1 MDPVTFDRLRHL
13 DLTVARRVEGLL
25 QGDHRGLLPG
35 PGQTPGEARP
45 YEPGDDV
52 RRIDWNVTARTQ
64 RTHVRDTEADHEL
77 ETTLVVDVSA
87 SMTFGTARGTKM
99 DVALAVAAV
108 YGFASLSGGNRVG
121 AIVLGNDAVRIPARS
136 GRAHLYAVLG
146 AISEAEG
153 AGGLDLA
160 AGLAGAAR
168 TRSRRGLTVVI
179 SDFLDDGQWERPLR
193 MLTHRHEVV
202 AAVVSDPR
210 ELSLPDVGVVRMED
224 PETGRQTW
232 VDTASRR
239 FRRAYARAAAERQ
252 HDIERTIIRSGAHLL
267 PLTTGHD
274 WVADI
279 VTWVL
284 SRRTGAAATGRTA

>member
-1 MDPVTFDRLRHL
+1 MDQVTFDRLRHL

-35 PGQTPGEARP
+35 PGQTPSEARP
-45 YEPGDDV
+45 YQPGDDV

-87 SMTFGTARGTKM
+87 SMAFGTAMGTKM
-99 DVALAVAAV
+99 DVALTVAAV
-108 YGFASLSGGNRVG
+108 YGFASLTGGNRVG

-146 AISEAEG
+146 AIADAESS
-153 AGGLDLA
+153 ARLDLTS
-160 AGLAGAAR
+160 GLSGAAR
-168 TRSRRGLTVVI
+168 MRTRRGLAVVV
-179 SDFLDDGQWERPLR
+179 SDFFDSGPWERPMR

-210 ELSLPDVGVVRMED
+210 ELDLPNVGVVRMED
-224 PETGRQTW
+224 AETGRQTW

-239 FRRAYARAAAERQ
+239 FRTAYSRAASERQ
-252 HDIERTIIRSGAHLL
+252 HDIERRIVRAGAHLM
-267 PLTTGHD
+267 PLTTGRD
-274 WVADI
+274 WVGDI

-284 SRRTGAAATGRTA
+284 ARRAGAAASGRTA

>member
-1 MDPVTFDRLRHL
+1 MDPATFDRLRHL
-13 DLTVARRVEGLL
+13 DLTVARRVEGML

-45 YEPGDDV
+45 YQPGDDV

-87 SMTFGTARGTKM
+87 SMSFGTALGTKM
-99 DVALAVAAV
+99 EVALAVAAV

-121 AIVLGNDAVRIPARS
+121 AIVLGNDVVRIPPRTS
-136 GRAHLYAVLG
+136 RGHLYAVLG
-146 AISEAEG
+146 AIADAEG
-153 AGGLDLA
+153 AGPLDLS
-160 AGLAGAAR
+160 AGLAGVAR

-179 SDFLDDGQWERPLR
+179 SDFLDDGRWDRPMR

-210 ELSLPDVGVVRMED
+210 ELTLPDVGVIRMED
-224 PETGRQTW
+224 LETGHQAW
-232 VDTASRR
+232 IDTASRR
-239 FRRAYARAAAERQ
+239 FRHAYDRAADQRSQ
-252 HDIERTIIRSGAHLL
+252 HIERRIVRSGAHLL
-267 PLTTGHD
+267 PLTTGRD
-274 WVADI
+274 WVGDI
-279 VTWVL
+279 VAWVL
-284 SRRTGAAATGRTA
+284 GRRTGSAASGRTA

>member
-1 MDPVTFDRLRHL
+1 MDPATFDRLRHL

-45 YEPGDDV
+45 YQPGDDV

-87 SMTFGTARGTKM
+87 SMTFGTALGTKM

-108 YGFASLSGGNRVG
+108 YGFASLSGGNRVS
-121 AIVLGNDAVRIPARS
+121 AIVLGDEILRIPARP

-153 AGGLDLA
+153 SGRLDLA
-160 AGLAGAAR
+160 AGLGGVAR
-168 TRSRRGLTVVI
+168 TRSRRGLVVVI
-179 SDFLDDGQWERPLR
+179 SDFLDEGAWERPMR
-193 MLTHRHEVV
+193 MLSHRHEVV
-202 AAVVSDPR
+202 AVVVSDPR
-210 ELSLPDVGVVRMED
+210 ELSLPDVGVVLMED
-224 PETGRQTW
+224 PETGRQSW

-239 FRRAYARAAAERQ
+239 FRSAYGRAALDRQRDVERRIV
-252 HDIERTIIRSGAHLL
+252 HSGAHLL
-267 PLTTGHD
+267 PLSTGRD
-274 WVADI
+274 WVRDI

-284 SRRTGAAATGRTA
+284 GRRAGAAAGGRTA

>member
-1 MDPVTFDRLRHL
+1 MDPATFDRLRHL
-13 DLTVARRVEGLL
+13 DMTVARRVEGLL

-35 PGQTPGEARP
+35 AGQTPGEARP
-45 YEPGDDV
+45 YQPGDDV

-77 ETTLVVDVSA
+77 ETTLIVDASA
-87 SMTFGTARGTKM
+87 SMSFGTALGTKM

-121 AIVLGNDAVRIPARS
+121 AVVLGGPRRIPPRT

-153 AGGLDLA
+153 AAAIDLA
-160 AGLAGAAR
+160 SGLAGLAR
-168 TRSRRGLTVVI
+168 SRSRRGLTVVI
-179 SDFLDDGQWERPLR
+179 SDFLDDGEWDRPLR

-202 AAVVSDPR
+202 AAVISDPR
-210 ELSLPDVGVVRMED
+210 ELQLPDVGVVRMSD
-224 PETGRQTW
+224 PETGRQAW

-239 FRRAYARAAAERQ
+239 FRSEYRAAAESRRVET
-252 HDIERTIIRSGAHLL
+252 ERRIIRSGAHVLA
-267 PLTTGHD
+267 LTTGTD
-274 WVADI
+274 WVGDI
-279 VTWVL
+279 VTWVMG
-284 SRRTGAAATGRTA
+284 RRRAGVASGRSA

>member
-13 DLTVARRVEGLL
+13 DLTVAQRVDGLL

-45 YEPGDDV
+45 YLPGDDV

-64 RTHVRDTEADHEL
+64 LTHVRDTEADHEL

-87 SMTFGTARGTKM
+87 SMSFGTALGTKM

-121 AIVLGNDAVRIPARS
+121 AIVLGNDAVRIPPRT

-146 AISEAEG
+146 AIAEAEG
-153 AGGLDLA
+153 AGRLDLA
-160 AGLAGAAR
+160 SGLAGVA
-168 TRSRRGLTVVI
+168 RSRSKRGLTVVI
-179 SDFLDDGQWERPLR
+179 SDFLDEGRWERPMR

-210 ELSLPDVGVVRMED
+210 ELALPDVGVIRMED
-224 PETGRQTW
+224 PETGRQKW
-232 VDTASRR
+232 IDTASRR
-239 FRRAYARAAAERQ
+239 FRTAYAGAAAERQ
-252 HDIERTIIRSGAHLL
+252 REIERRIVRSGAHML
-267 PLTTGHD
+267 PLTTGSD
-274 WVADI
+274 WVGDI

-284 SRRTGAAATGRTA
+284 GRRMGAAASGRTA

>member
-1 MDPVTFDRLRHL
+1 MDPATFDRLRHL

-35 PGQTPGEARP
+35 AGQTPGEARP

-77 ETTLVVDVSA
+77 ETTLIVDVSP
-87 SMTFGTARGTKM
+87 SMSFGTARGTKM

-108 YGFASLSGGNRVG
+108 YGFATLSGGNRVG
-121 AIVLGNDAVRIPARS
+121 AIVLGDDAARIPARS

-146 AISEAEG
+146 AVAQANGSG
-153 AGGLDLA
+153 SLDLA

-168 TRSRRGLTVVI
+168 TATRRGLTVVV
-179 SDFLDDGQWERPLR
+179 SDFLDDGPWERPLR

-202 AAVVSDPR
+202 AAVISDPR

-232 VDTASRR
+232 IDTASRR
-239 FRRAYARAAAERQ
+239 FRETYGRAASERQ
-252 HDIERTIIRSGAHLL
+252 HGIERRIVRSGAHLL
-267 PLTTGHD
+267 PLTTGRD
-274 WVADI
+274 WIGDI

-284 SRRTGAAATGRTA
+284 GRRSGSASTGRTA

>member
-1 MDPVTFDRLRHL
+1 MDPATFDRLRHL

-45 YEPGDDV
+45 YQPGDDV

-87 SMTFGTARGTKM
+87 SMRFGTARGTKM

-108 YGFASLSGGNRVG
+108 YGFASLDGGNRVG
-121 AIVLGNDAVRIPARS
+121 AIVLGNQAVRIPGRS

-146 AISEAEG
+146 AISEAP
-153 AGGLDLA
+153 GGGHLDLT
-160 AGLAGAAR
+160 AGLSGAAR
-168 TRSRRGLTVVI
+168 TRSRRGLVVVI
-179 SDFLDDGQWERPLR
+179 SDFLDEGPWDRPLR

-210 ELSLPDVGVVRMED
+210 ELSLPNVGVVRMED
-224 PETGRQTW
+224 PETGRQSW

-239 FRRAYARAAAERQ
+239 FRSAYDRAAEQRR
-252 HDIERTIIRSGAHLL
+252 HDIERRIIRSGAHLL
-267 PLTTGHD
+267 PLTTGRD
-274 WVADI
+274 WVGDI
-279 VTWVL
+279 VTWVMG
-284 SRRTGAAATGRTA
+284 RRAGAAATGRTA

>member
-1 MDPVTFDRLRHL
+1 MDPATFDRLRHL

-35 PGQTPGEARP
+35 AGQTPGEARP
-45 YEPGDDV
+45 YQPGDDV

-87 SMTFGTARGTKM
+87 SMAFGTARGTKM

-121 AIVLGNDAVRIPARS
+121 AIVLGSDAVRIPARS

-146 AISEAEG
+146 AIADAQS
-153 AGGLDLA
+153 AGRLDLT

-168 TRSRRGLTVVI
+168 TRARRGLAVVI
-179 SDFLDDGQWERPLR
+179 SDFLDDGPWDRPMR
-193 MLTHRHEVV
+193 VLTHRHEVIG
-202 AAVVSDPR
+202 AVVSDPR
-210 ELSLPDVGVVRMED
+210 ELSLPNVGVVRMED
-224 PETGRQTW
+224 PETGRQAW

-239 FRRAYARAAAERQ
+239 FRTAYERAATERQ
-252 HDIERTIIRSGAHLL
+252 QAIERRIIRSGAHLL
-267 PLTTGHD
+267 PLTTGSD
-274 WVADI
+274 WVGDI
-279 VTWVL
+279 VAWVL
-284 SRRTGAAATGRTA
+284 ARRTGAAASGRTA

>member
-1 MDPVTFDRLRHL
+1 MNPATFDRLRHL

-35 PGQTPGEARP
+35 AGQTPGEARP
-45 YEPGDDV
+45 YQPGDDV

-77 ETTLVVDVSA
+77 ETTLVVDASA
-87 SMTFGTARGTKM
+87 SMSFGTALGTKM

-121 AIVLGNDAVRIPARS
+121 AVVLGGARRIPPRT
-136 GRAHLYAVLG
+136 GRAHLYSVLG
-146 AISEAEG
+146 AISDAEG
-153 AGGLDLA
+153 ATGVDLNSGLT
-160 AGLAGAAR
+160 GLARAR
-168 TRSRRGLTVVI
+168 SKRGLTVVI
-179 SDFLDDGQWERPLR
+179 SDFLDDGDWGRPLR

-202 AAVVSDPR
+202 AVVVSDPR
-210 ELSLPDVGVVRMED
+210 ELELPDVGVVRMED
-224 PETGRQTW
+224 PETGRQSW

-239 FRRAYARAAAERQ
+239 FRSDY
-252 HDIERTIIRSGAHLL
+252 RSGAEARRSEIERRIVHSGAHVL
-267 PLTTGHD
+267 PLSTDRD
-274 WVADI
+274 WVGDI

-284 SRRTGAAATGRTA
+284 GRRRASVTSGRSA

>member
-1 MDPVTFDRLRHL
+1 MDPATFDRLRHL
-13 DLTVARRVEGLL
+13 DLTVARKVEGLL

-45 YEPGDDV
+45 YQPGDDV

-87 SMTFGTARGTKM
+87 SMAFGTARGTKM

-121 AIVLGNDAVRIPARS
+121 AIVLGNDVVRIPARS

-146 AISEAEG
+146 AIADAES
-153 AGGLDLA
+153 AGRLDLT
-160 AGLAGAAR
+160 AGLAGSAR
-168 TRSRRGLTVVI
+168 VRSRRGLTVVI
-179 SDFLDDGQWERPLR
+179 SDFLDDGPWDRPLR
-193 MLTHRHEVV
+193 MLTHRHEVI

-239 FRRAYARAAAERQ
+239 FRAAYGQAALERQ
-252 HDIERTIIRSGAHLL
+252 NGIERRIIRAGAHLL
-267 PLTTGHD
+267 PLTTGRD
-274 WVADI
+274 WVGDI

-284 SRRTGAAATGRTA
+284 GRRTNAAAGGRTA

>member
-1 MDPVTFDRLRHL
+1 MDPATFDRLRHL

-45 YEPGDDV
+45 YQPGDDV

-77 ETTLVVDVSA
+77 ETTLIVDVSP
-87 SMTFGTARGTKM
+87 SMSFGTARGTKM

-121 AIVLGNDAVRIPARS
+121 SIVLGDEAVRIPAKS
-136 GRAHLYAVLG
+136 GRAQLYAVLG
-146 AISEAEG
+146 AISQANG
-153 AGGLDLA
+153 SGRLDLT
-160 AGLAGAAR
+160 AGLSGAAR
-168 TRSRRGLTVVI
+168 ARSRRGLTVVI
-179 SDFLDDGQWERPLR
+179 SDFLDDGPWDRPMR
-193 MLTHRHEVV
+193 ILTHRHEVV

-232 VDTASRR
+232 IDTASRR
-239 FRRAYARAAAERQ
+239 FRERYERAASDRE
-252 HDIERTIIRSGAHLL
+252 HDIERRIIRSGAHLL
-267 PLTTGHD
+267 PLTTGRD
-274 WVADI
+274 WVGDI

-284 SRRTGAAATGRTA
+284 SRRIGSAATGRTA

>member
-1 MDPVTFDRLRHL
+1 MDQVTFDRLRHL
-13 DLTVARRVEGLL
+13 DLTIARRVEGLL

-45 YEPGDDV
+45 YQPGDDV

-87 SMTFGTARGTKM
+87 SMAFGTARGTKM

-108 YGFASLSGGNRVG
+108 YGFAGLSGGNRVG
-121 AIVLGNDAVRIPARS
+121 AIVLGSDVVRIPARS

-146 AISEAEG
+146 AIADARG
-153 AGGLDLA
+153 AGSLDLTG
-160 AGLAGAAR
+160 GLAGAAR

-179 SDFLDDGQWERPLR
+179 SDFLDDGPWERPMR

-210 ELSLPDVGVVRMED
+210 ELGLPNVGVVRMED

-239 FRRAYARAAAERQ
+239 FRSAYTRAASERQ
-252 HDIERTIIRSGAHLL
+252 IDIERRIVRAGAHLM
-267 PLTTGHD
+267 PLTTDRD
-274 WVADI
+274 WVGDI

-284 SRRTGAAATGRTA
+284 ARRAGAATSGRTA